1 MLWIKKKNWR
11 VEQEVKKCH
20 FRAGIL
26 NWNQKMDS
34 DVILKPG
41 PELKSAQIS
50 IQGGA
55 EQRVEMGFFCVETF
69 FNFFQKQKKKFWDF
83 KSGGY
88 EKWQGMAGMG
98 QRWDLNPGLSREVRE
113 LSWDWELIFLELFLF
128 VETFFKRKKK
138 KKRKLFK
145 RKKEEGFEIGWWWWQ
160 NGRDG
165 PGVRFESRAEQR
177 SQRVEM
183 RWELFFLETFSFC
196 WNFFQKKKKRKLF
209 KKKKKG
215 FEIRWW
221 WWQLAGMGQ
230 RWDLNPGLSREVRE
244 LRFQSDGDGKW
255 QGWARDEI

>member
-113 LSWDWELIFLELFLF
+113 L
-128 VETFFKRKKK
+128 
-138 KKRKLFK
+138 
-145 RKKEEGFEIGWWWWQ
+145 
-160 NGRDG
+160 
-165 PGVRFESRAEQR
+165 
-177 SQRVEM
+177 
-183 RWELFFLETFSFC
+183 
-196 WNFFQKKKKRKLF
+196 
-209 KKKKKG
+209 
-215 FEIRWW
+215 
-221 WWQLAGMGQ
+221 
-230 RWDLNPGLSREVRE
+230 
-244 LRFQSDGDGKW
+244 RFQSDGDGKW

>member
-55 EQRVEMGFFCVETF
+55 EQRVEMGFFCAETF

-138 KKRKLFK
+138 KKENFS
-145 RKKEEGFEIGWWWWQ
+145 KE
-160 NGRDG
+160 
-165 PGVRFESRAEQR
+165 
-177 SQRVEM
+177 
-183 RWELFFLETFSFC
+183 
-196 WNFFQKKKKRKLF
+196 KKKKVLRSGGDDDKM
-209 KKKKKG
+209 
-215 FEIRWW
+215 
-221 WWQLAGMGQ
+221 AGMGQ
-230 RWDLNPGLSREVRE
+230 GWDLNPGLSREVRE
-244 LRFQSDGDGKW
+244 LRWDENYFFWKLFLFVETFFKRKRKENFSKKKKKVLRSGGDDDNW
-255 QGWARDEI
+255 QGWARGEIWIQG